1 MIASVNSLTILENQI
16 EDAAVLVTLVLVLL
30 PVFTATRESTLIA
43 LRGDPEV
50 KKADAT
56 RQIVLTTAVGLFTL
70 VTFLAGLPLWLDVLG
85 ELSPTSSSGVTRSLF
100 AIAWLLLL
108 GLLWWQ
114 GSLICRAC
122 KLRNEVEA

>member
-1 MIASVNSLTILENQI
+1 MIASVHSLTVLEDRI
-16 EDAAVLVTLVLVLL
+16 EDAAVLTAIVLVLL

-43 LRGDPEV
+43 LRSDPEV
-50 KKADAT
+50 TKADAT
-56 RQIVLTTAVGLFTL
+56 RQIVLTGAVALFTL

-85 ELSPTSSSGVTRSLF
+85 ELSPTSPSGVARSLF

-122 KLRNEVEA
+122 KLRGEASD

>member
-1 MIASVNSLTILENQI
+1 VIASVNSVTILEDRLA
-16 EDAAVLVTLVLVLL
+16 DAAVLVAIVLVLL

-43 LRGDPEV
+43 LRVDPNL

-56 RQIVLTTAVGLFTL
+56 RQIVLTGAVGLFTL
-70 VTFLAGLPLWLDVLG
+70 VTFLAGLPLWLDVLCA
-85 ELSPTSSSGVTRSLF
+85 LSPTSAAGVTRSLF

-122 KLRNEVEA
+122 KLRNEAEA